1 MSQQYKITYSSL
13 RKGRKILGEKLKAPF
28 LVHARAHFCIG
39 SKVPGLLVFC
49 PANERQK
56 LTWHSWIYFLGTIQC
71 CVTSCGETGNSQNER
86 QQSRCIVGNTA
97 GVLRACLL
105 LMQGRNCAKA
115 GGECLIAKEW
125 SLSSHLALWL
135 EVTSEGFHFTV
146 SLCAGAVRSCLL
158 LPRHIHELMAFLS
171 IWAAHRDNRH
181 KF

>member
-1 MSQQYKITYSSL
+1 MHVHIFALAAKYQGSWCFAQQTKDRNYI
-13 RKGRKILGEKLKAPF
+13 
-28 LVHARAHFCIG
+28 
-39 SKVPGLLVFC
+39 
-49 PANERQK
+49 
-56 LTWHSWIYFLGTIQC
+56 WHSWIYFLGTIQC

-86 QQSRCIVGNTA
+86 QQSRCIAGNTA

-115 GGECLIAKEW
+115 GGEWLIAKEW